1 LSSRY
6 QQQTDEGTYQAGFM
20 NSLAGLGP
28 NASIATCVPD
38 LSSYKIAASVG
49 AGTPTVAPQSGVPAN
64 GATVNVAL
72 DFSVN
77 GSALGQPITLA
88 LTMIQENGAWKID
101 NQLTVPTA

>member
-1 LSSRY
+1 
-6 QQQTDEGTYQAGFM
+6 
-20 NSLAGLGP
+20 
-28 NASIATCVPD
+28 
-38 LSSYKIAASVG
+38 
-49 AGTPTVAPQSGVPAN
+49 VAPQSGVPAN